1 VYVRA
6 AALLAAA
13 VAVAACRA
21 APPPTPTRPP
31 PPTRVVTPAPT
42 PEVIEVP
49 GQPFPLL
56 ITRTPPEPREARQVA
71 GVVVEP
77 TPTAPPPGAAEAR
90 AQAEA
95 ALTGEAREDV
105 LSMLR
110 AAEGVGSEEERY
122 QTYRGAWQF
131 LRNEYF
137 GAGEPPA
144 QRAVLEA
151 IHEVARGFPQ
161 YDPADFELRRP

>member
-1 VYVRA
+1 M
-6 AALLAAA
+6 
-13 VAVAACRA
+13 AACRGA
-21 APPPTPTRPP
+21 PTPLPTRAPP
-31 PPTRVVTPAPT
+31 PPTRVVTPAAT

-56 ITRTPPEPREARQVA
+56 ITRTPPEPREARQVD
-71 GVVVEP
+71 GVIVEP
-77 TPTAPPPGAAEAR
+77 TPTAPPPGAAAAR
-90 AQAEA
+90 SQAEA
-95 ALTGEAREDV
+95 VLTGEAREDV

-110 AAEGVGSEEERY
+110 AAEGVGSEDERY

-144 QRAVLEA
+144 QRAVLDA
-151 IHEVARGFPQ
+151 IHEVAKSFPQ
-161 YDPADFELRRP
+161 YEPADFELRRP